1 MPRLN
6 YDSNKKP
13 SKKFDDFVAVKDLN
27 LKIKKGTIYGLLGR
41 NGAGKTTLLKMMA
54 CILKPS
60 SGAAFIGG
68 FDVSVDQEEIKQM
81 IGVVPQENRFSGN
94 LTAKEYLAL
103 FGRIRGLSGDK
114 LKKRI
119 LEVVKLLDIED
130 CQNRVTKN
138 FSTGIKKRLSIAM
151 AIIHKPDVLFL
162 DEPTTG
168 LDPSIKREIW
178 KFIKE
183 IKNQGTTIVMTT
195 HYMEEADSL
204 CDVVGIMDGGK
215 LIKEGRPKDLKK
227 ELGAEYVIEIEAKN
241 IEPEKLNGVIDF
253 IRNNGD
259 VFEFFT
265 KRPAKL
271 VSQIMSQDKVR
282 KTLKA
287 IHIREPTLEDV
298 FLSLT
303 GKRLEE

>member
-1 MPRLN
+1 MIVTRNLT
-6 YDSNKKP
+6 
-13 SKKFDDFVAVKDLN
+13 KKFDDFVAVKNLN

-41 NGAGKTTLLKMMA
+41 NGAGKTTLLKMLA

-60 SGAAFIGG
+60 SGTAFIGG
-68 FDVSVDQEEIKQM
+68 FDVSVDQEKIKQM

-94 LTAKEYLAL
+94 LTAKEYLVL
-103 FGRIRGLSGDK
+103 FGKIRGVPGDK

-119 LEVVKLLDIED
+119 LEVVRLLDIED
-130 CQNRVTKN
+130 YQNRITKN

-151 AIIHKPDVLFL
+151 AIIHNPDVLFL

-168 LDPSIKREIW
+168 LDTSIKREIW

-183 IKNQGTTIVMTT
+183 IKSQGTTIIMTT

-204 CDVVGIMDGGK
+204 CDVVGIMEGGK
-215 LIKEGRPKDLKK
+215 LIKEGRPEDLKK

-241 IEPEKLNGVIDF
+241 IEPKKLNDVIDF
-253 IRNNGD
+253 IRNKEN